1 VSRVRRVRDTPAGRS
16 AAPGGDVVRSA
27 SSVAVRRL
35 TAFTYAVFLL
45 VAVGL
50 SVTVFPAAA
59 ETAWGR
65 SAPHSLVVAAPV
77 LAALVA
83 ATANVAV
90 LRTALDPG
98 GGPPRALSLS
108 AMAFVAYVPSL
119 LLGVDWLA
127 WTAVLAC
134 FVVVVLPLRAAAVL
148 YVAALL
154 LQLALWRLAGQ
165 DWRATAFA
173 GISFVATSF
182 LLAVLLR
189 ALTTYQELE
198 RARAELALAEVLRER
213 VRVSRDLHDLLGRNL
228 TAVSLK
234 VELARRHQRAGRE
247 DALRTELDEVL
258 ALSHAAA
265 TDLRALVT
273 GYRALSLES
282 ELAAARRLLADAGVA
297 CEVDADPD
305 ALIGEAGAEVS
316 EVAAWVVREATT
328 NVLKH
333 ARATSCR
340 ISAHVV
346 DGELLLA
353 VANDGVDRV
362 PPEAAETGAGSGLLG
377 VRERVR
383 SVGGRTDVRSAG
395 GTFVLACSV
404 PLLRPPVQGGRPTGR
419 LSGGR
424 TRGGRHPGGRKVGT
438 S

>member
-1 VSRVRRVRDTPAGRS
+1 
-16 AAPGGDVVRSA
+16 
-27 SSVAVRRL
+27 VAVRRL
-35 TAFTYAVFLL
+35 TVFTHVVFLV

-50 SVTVFPAAA
+50 TVTVVPAAG
-59 ETAWGR
+59 ETPWGR
-65 SAPHSLVVAAPV
+65 SAPHALVVAVPV

-83 ATANVAV
+83 AGVNLVV
-90 LRTALDPG
+90 LRSALAPR
-98 GGPPRALSLS
+98 GGPPRVVSLLS
-108 AMAFVAYVPSL
+108 MAVVAYVPAP

-134 FVVVVLPLRAAAVL
+134 FLVVLLPVRVAAVL
-148 YVAALL
+148 YAGGLL
-154 LQLALWRLAGQ
+154 LQLGLWRLAGE
-165 DWRATAFA
+165 DWGATIFA
-173 GISFVATSF
+173 GVSYVATSF
-182 LLAVLLR
+182 LLVVLLR

-247 DALRTELDEVL
+247 EALRTELDEVL

-282 ELAAARRLLADAGVA
+282 ELAAARRLLADAGIG
-297 CEVDADPD
+297 CEVDADPQ
-305 ALIGEAGAEVS
+305 ALVTEAGPEVS

-333 ARATSCR
+333 ARATVCR
-340 ISAHVV
+340 ISAHVG
-346 DGELLLA
+346 DGELRLT
-353 VANDGVDRV
+353 VANDGVDAARV
-362 PPEAAETGAGSGLLG
+362 PGSGHPELREQGAGSGLLG

-383 SVGGRTDVRSAG
+383 GVGGRMDVQSGG
-395 GTFVLACSV
+395 GTFVLGCTV
-404 PLLRPPVQGGRPTGR
+404 PLGRPPVQDGRPDGR
-419 LSGGR
+419 PPGSR
-424 TRGGRHPGGRKVGT
+424 TRGGRHPGGRKVG
-438 S
+438 SR

>member
-1 VSRVRRVRDTPAGRS
+1 MT
-16 AAPGGDVVRSA
+16 
-27 SSVAVRRL
+27 
-35 TAFTYAVFLL
+35 
-45 VAVGL
+45 
-50 SVTVFPAAA
+50 VTVFPAAGDTPWA
-59 ETAWGR
+59 R
-65 SAPHSLVVAAPV
+65 SAPAWLVVAVPLV
-77 LAALVA
+77 AALVA
-83 ATANVAV
+83 ASVNVLA
-90 LRTALDPG
+90 LRTALHPG
-98 GGPPRALSLS
+98 EGPPRTVALLGL
-108 AMAFVAYVPSL
+108 ALVAYVPSL

-134 FVVVVLPLRAAAVL
+134 FLVVVLPLRVAAAL
-148 YVAALL
+148 YVAGLL
-154 LQLALWRLAGQ
+154 LQLGLWRLAGE
-165 DWRATAFA
+165 DWRSTIFA
-173 GISFVATSF
+173 GVSYVATSF

-247 DALRTELDEVL
+247 DQLRTELDEVL

-282 ELAAARRLLADAGVA
+282 ELGAARRLLGDAGIG
-297 CEVDADPD
+297 CEVDADPS
-305 ALIGEAGAEVS
+305 ALTAEAGPEVS

-333 ARATSCR
+333 ARASACR

-346 DGELLLA
+346 DGELRL
-353 VANDGVDRV
+353 VVSNDGADAAGV
-362 PPEAAETGAGSGLLG
+362 PAQTGNGSGLLG

-383 SVGGRTDVRSAG
+383 SVGGRVDVRSAA
-395 GTFVLACSV
+395 GTFELSCTV
-404 PLLRPPVQGGRPTGR
+404 PLARPGLQDGRPTGR
-419 LSGGR
+419 PAGGR
-424 TRGGRHPGGRKVGT
+424 TRGGRHPGGRKVG
-438 S
+438 SR